1 MVLAVRFFVPVPVP
15 VPEIGHGHGH
25 AHGHE
30 LSRGSLRVVEIMI
43 NAAMRDVG
51 CEMLGT
57 KIRCA

>member
-1 MVLAVRFFVPVPVP
+1 MVPAIRFFVPVPVP
-15 VPEIGHGHGH
+15 ENG
-25 AHGHE
+25 HGHE